1 MPKPHRKPSGLY
13 ILRRRV
19 PAILWPQLG
28 REYKKSLQTHDPVEA
43 LIRFAE
49 AWSVSE
55 QVFGTA
61 RAQLEGREL
70 LSEADIQQLA
80 ARWSRD
86 QQTEMERTGDYSNWL
101 FIGRQGSVEIPG
113 RPSEEYTQ
121 MVSFRAADAIDG
133 VDESSTDFAESFA
146 KDYLRE
152 HRIPYPVAGSRARVS
167 LTQAFKKA
175 FEELSELAAKRYS
188 GDWVTGAQLMP
199 HQALSF
205 ESGGAT
211 SVQQRAHSSPKL
223 LELFDLY
230 ADKKRLDDGVTRS
243 TQKTI
248 DTYRVVAERYIEL
261 CGDVPVDQ
269 ISRAS
274 VNDFRA
280 KLAELP
286 AKGEGIRGLSAPQ
299 LIAKAQAEK
308 LPRISAATVRNN
320 LRALSAVLS
329 HGVSLGHL
337 NENPVLTSGASKG
350 AAKAATRQAK
360 ANRKR
365 KDYSREELCAIF
377 SSAIYG
383 SEGWAAPRANFGE
396 AWYWMP
402 LLLYYTGARRE
413 ELAQLRVA
421 DVMREQDWYYLS
433 LLEAEDDSDGDR
445 GVKTE
450 ASRRRIPLHPGLI
463 SRGFLDYVAGLPK
476 EVQLF
481 PLLKANNAGYY
492 GANFGKRW
500 KHYLDREVRLQASA
514 DPAHGFRHTFKT
526 LCREA
531 GIPEDVMDAITG
543 HAGGNRVGRGYGS
556 MPFSRLVAEI
566 AKFPTVEQLLGNHH
580 KVQVAVTLGVTPT
593 V

>member
-19 PAILWPQLG
+19 PDILRPQLG
-28 REYKKSLQTHDPVEA
+28 PEYKKSLQTHDPVEA

-49 AWSVSE
+49 AWSMSE
-55 QVFGTA
+55 QVFGAA

-113 RPSEEYTQ
+113 RPSEEYTE
-121 MVSFRAADAIDG
+121 MVSFRAADAIDDLG
-133 VDESSTDFAESFA
+133 ESSADFAESFA

-152 HRIPYPVAGSRARVS
+152 HRIPFPVAGSRARVS
-167 LTQAFKKA
+167 LTHTFKKA
-175 FEELSELAAKRYS
+175 FEELSELAAKRYN

-205 ESGGAT
+205 ESGAAT
-211 SVQQRAHSSPKL
+211 SKLQGAPRSPKL
-223 LELFDLY
+223 LELFSLY
-230 ADKKRLDDGVTRS
+230 ADRKRLDDGDSRS

-248 DTYRVVAERYIEL
+248 DTYRGVVERYVEL
-261 CGDVPVDQ
+261 FGDVPVGQ
-269 ISRAS
+269 ISRAN
-274 VNDFRA
+274 VIDFRA

-286 AKGEGIRGLSAPQ
+286 AKGKGIRGLSASV
-299 LIAKAQAEK
+299 LIAKARAEE
-308 LPRISAATVRNN
+308 LPLISAPTIRNN
-320 LRALSAVLS
+320 LKALSAVLG
-329 HGVSLGHL
+329 HGVSLGFMS
-337 NENPVLTSGASKG
+337 ENPVAASGAGKG
-350 AAKAATRQAK
+350 AAKAATRHAS
-360 ANRKR
+360 AHRRR

-377 SSAIYG
+377 SSAIY
-383 SEGWAAPRANFGE
+383 SAEGWSAPRANFGK
-396 AWYWMP
+396 AWYWVP

-421 DVMREQDWYYLS
+421 DVMREREMYYLS

-445 GVKTE
+445 GVKND

-476 EVQLF
+476 EGQLF

-500 KHYLDREVRLQASA
+500 KHYLDTEVGLQASA

-566 AKFPTVEQLLGNHH
+566 AKFPAVEQLLSNLCE
-580 KVQVAVTLGVTPT
+580 A
-593 V
+593 

>member
-19 PAILWPQLG
+19 PEILWPQLG

-55 QVFGTA
+55 QVFGAA

-86 QQTEMERTGDYSNWL
+86 QQAEMERTGDYSKWL

-113 RPSEEYTQ
+113 RSSQEYTQ

-133 VDESSTDFAESFA
+133 LDESSADFAESFA
-146 KDYLRE
+146 MEYLRE
-152 HRIPYPVAGSRARVS
+152 HRIPFPVAGSRARAS
-167 LTQAFKKA
+167 LTHAFKKA

-199 HQALSF
+199 YQVLSF

-211 SVQQRAHSSPKL
+211 SVQQRAHRSPKL

-230 ADKKRLDDGVTRS
+230 ADNKRLDDGDTRS

-261 CGDVPVDQ
+261 CGDVPVEQ

-308 LPRISAATVRNN
+308 LPRIAAATVRNN

-350 AAKAATRQAK
+350 AAKAATRQAN

-383 SEGWAAPRANFGE
+383 PEGWVAPRANFGK

-463 SRGFLDYVAGLPK
+463 SRGLLEYVAGLPK
-476 EVQLF
+476 EGQLF
-481 PLLKANNAGYY
+481 PLLKADNAGYY
-492 GANFGKRW
+492 GAHFGKRW
-500 KHYLDREVRLQASA
+500 KHYLNTEVGLQSSA
-514 DPAHGFRHTFKT
+514 NPAHGFRHTFKT
-526 LCREA
+526 LCREV

-543 HAGGNRVGRGYGS
+543 HTGGNRVGRGYGS

-566 AKFPTVEQLLGNHH
+566 AKFPTVEELLGNGRQA
-580 KVQVAVTLGVTPT
+580 QVA
-593 V
+593 